1 MKRRLFWLFLLTCG
15 LLLILSLLVVGEAPS
30 TPPPAREV
38 TLQGPVALQPQPP
51 EPPAAPEDEG
61 TDVHIGKLAPPF
73 VEPVQITGGTH
84 LPYHAYA
91 YYAFH
96 YSDCAG

>member
-15 LLLILSLLVVGEAPS
+15 LLLMLSLLVVGEAPS
-30 TPPPAREV
+30 APPPAREV
-38 TLQGPVALQPQPP
+38 TLQGPVALHPQPP
-51 EPPAAPEDEG
+51 DPPAAPEDEG
-61 TDVHIGKLAPPF
+61 TAVRVNVPMQSVA
-73 VEPVQITGGTH
+73 EPVQLTGRTH
-84 LPYHAYA
+84 LPYHTYA